1 MSSNAVLIQD
11 ENYRD
16 IVRHRRLYG
25 DAKQQ
30 QMDWRPYLRQL
41 SLRPRALKY
50 TGIYEMMPGSM
61 QQYLEGCKRSEVGPI
76 LKILAELTEST
87 GFDSAVSTVNQA
99 LQYQAT
105 DGDSLKNLY
114 RRLYM
119 DVPELP
125 PMQLNPGIPLVQ
137 SIKPHLLAY
146 DEFIKRREVAADA
159 GSRNR

>member
-1 MSSNAVLIQD
+1 MKLLLRAPNWLGDCVMALPAFAAVRRMLPDAQI
-11 ENYRD
+11 D
-16 IVRHRRLYG
+16 IVARSPLT
-25 DAKQQ
+25 
-30 QMDWRPYLRQL
+30 QL
-41 SLRPRALKY
+41 
-50 TGIYEMMPGSM
+50 YEMMPESM
-61 QQYLEGCKRSEVGPI
+61 QRYLEGCKRSEVGPI

-99 LQYQAT
+99 LQYQTT

-125 PMQLNPGIPLVQ
+125 PMQLNPGIPAVQ
-137 SIKPHLLAY
+137 SIKPRLLAY
-146 DEFIKRREVAADA
+146 DEFIKRKEVAADA